1 MSLMGQI
8 LFQLLHAP
16 SIILP
21 IWLPNS
27 ITSFKTKQRPPLR
40 WALLLSS
47 SRLVEVEALGAIE
60 VALDAALRGLD
71 ELLAVDDDV
80 GNLLV

>member
-1 MSLMGQI
+1 M
-8 LFQLLHAP
+8 
-16 SIILP
+16 
-21 IWLPNS
+21 
-27 ITSFKTKQRPPLR
+27 
-40 WALLLSS
+40 LSS